1 MTRRSLLRLLISAL
15 LAPAVSR
22 AAENQVLEVIPLGY
36 RQAEDVI
43 PMLRPLLAPGGT
55 LTGMK
60 NQLVVRTTPANM
72 AELKQVLASVDAAPR
87 RLMIS
92 VRQTSGMDAS
102 RDAQSVQGAVGVG
115 DNGRVTI
122 PGRRNSANEPSVS
135 VQTGR
140 TRIEGNVVSSQSARN
155 DQVTQTLQVLE
166 GNAAFIR
173 TGQSTVMPDAQVID
187 PATGR
192 RLMQSGQVVEA
203 NTGFYVTPRVSGDRV
218 TLEIATSRQRLR
230 NPATGTVSGEQVG
243 TVVSGRLG
251 EWMEIGGMTQTTERE
266 QGEILGRSRDA
277 RRNDRRVMLKVD
289 EVQ

>member
-1 MTRRSLLRLLISAL
+1 MLLQ
-15 LAPAVSR
+15 AV
-22 AAENQVLEVIPLGY
+22 ENQVLEVIPLGY

-92 VRQTSGMDAS
+92 VRQTSGMDVS
-102 RDAQSVQGAVGVG
+102 RDAQSVQGTVGVG
-115 DNGRVTI
+115 ENGRVTI
-122 PGRRNSANEPSVS
+122 PGRRNPVNEPSVS

-140 TRIEGNVVSSQSARN
+140 TRIEGNVVGSQSARN

-192 RLMQSGQVVEA
+192 RLIQSGQVVEA

-277 RRNDRRVMLKVD
+277 RRNDSRVLLKVD